1 MSIAYRISSFI
12 DSFYIKALE
21 PVISRQF
28 FRYGVCGGVNMVLDA
43 VLYFVIFHYV
53 VANRFIDL
61 DFVVVSPHIASLIV
75 VFPITFV
82 TGFLLNRYVAF
93 QVMAYRSRG
102 QLMRYAISVVGAIL
116 LNYVLM
122 KFFVE
127 HCNLWPTPSKVL
139 TTIISSLYSFLMAK
153 YFTFRKL

>member
-1 MSIAYRISSFI
+1 
-12 DSFYIKALE
+12 
-21 PVISRQF
+21 
-28 FRYGVCGGVNMVLDA
+28 MVLDA